1 MCHQCRITQIIS
13 LIFRVSPQTKAI
25 QRVLLYK
32 CFVGDMCP
40 KSVQSGPCDNKALCS
55 ILVRELFCPT
65 PRIFLYRPTR
75 RIFAKTRCTQNC
87 YVMHNLRNSAF
98 ALEWSS
104 VATVV
109 DNTLYLLEVRFS
121 MGLGAADVWGILK
134 RCSQFPKLNKYML
147 NLRGEI

>member
-40 KSVQSGPCDNKALCS
+40 KSVQSGPCGNKALCS

-98 ALEWSS
+98 ALEWRS

-109 DNTLYLLEVRFS
+109 DNKLYLLEVRFS
-121 MGLGAADVWGILK
+121 MGLGAPDVWGILK
-134 RCSQFPKLNKYML
+134 SIFSISKTEQIYF
-147 NLRGEI
+147 NLREQI

>member
-1 MCHQCRITQIIS
+1 MCHQCRMTQIIS
-13 LIFRVSPQTKAI
+13 LIFRVSPQTKVI
-25 QRVLLYK
+25 QWVLLYK
-32 CFVGDMCP
+32 CFAGDMCP

-65 PRIFLYRPTR
+65 PRIF
-75 RIFAKTRCTQNC
+75 AKTRCTPNC

-109 DNTLYLLEVRFS
+109 DNKLYLLEVRFS
-121 MGLGAADVWGILK
+121 MGLGAPDVWGILK
-134 RCSQFPKLNKYML
+134 SIFLISKTEQIYI
-147 NLRGEI
+147 NLWGKTRQQ